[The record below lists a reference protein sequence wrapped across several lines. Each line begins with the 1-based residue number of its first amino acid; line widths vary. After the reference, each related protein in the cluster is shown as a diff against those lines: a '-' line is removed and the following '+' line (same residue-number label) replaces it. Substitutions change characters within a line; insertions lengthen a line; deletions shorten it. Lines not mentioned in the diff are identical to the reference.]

1 MNANTILAFRAGT
14 GRNQLTD
21 QVGDF
26 TTATAAVITNDDATT
41 SVAVLRVPLQTP
53 ILGSFNPLSPNANS
67 AVLGPGYG
75 RHYGRQLGNQAPYFN
90 SDAFDGVPFR
100 VRVSGKATMGA
111 DVTQSLLIELAL
123 QTSAT
128 YAAGT
133 VVGNTGAAFATA
145 AGGACKFSIVAE
157 CLWTVGSGLNG
168 NLASRHSATIAFGTT
183 LQVVSD
189 VIQTNVSMAA
199 LTEATLTFVVFAT
212 SGHAAS
218 STLHYDEFALE
229 LI

>member
-14 GRNQLTD
+14 GRNQLAD

-26 TTATAAVITNDDATT
+26 TTATAAVINAGSTTAT
-41 SVAVLRVPLQTP
+41 AVLRIPLQTP

-67 AVLGPGYG
+67 AVLGPA
-75 RHYGRQLGNQAPYFN
+75 YGRQYGRKVLGNQAPYFN
-90 SDAFDGVPFR
+90 SSSFDGVPFR

-111 DVTQSLLIELAL
+111 DVTQTLLIELAL

-128 YAAGT
+128 YNALN

-145 AGGACKFSIVAE
+145 AGGACKFSLVAE
-157 CLWTVGSGLNG
+157 CLWSSGNGSNG
-168 NLASRHSATIAFGTT
+168 NLAARHSATIGFAATE
-183 LQVVSD
+183 QVVSD
-189 VIQTNVSMAA
+189 IIQTNLALAA
-199 LTEATLTFVVFAT
+199 AAAANLTFVVFAT